1 MSSSELIMAE
11 SAEMACT
18 VQDCQV
24 ALASLTNMSFTA
36 MNWFG
41 VLLVYGLGL
50 ILVASVL
57 NVTKKAREQLDDHDT
72 DLLEGVEPHDS
83 SAPPQVA
90 AE

>member
-1 MSSSELIMAE
+1 
-11 SAEMACT
+11 MACA
-18 VQDCQV
+18 VHECQL
-24 ALASLTNMSFTA
+24 ALAGLTNMSFTA

-57 NVTKKAREQLDDHDT
+57 NVTKKAREQMHDHDT
-72 DLLEGVEPHDS
+72 DLLEGVDS
-83 SAPPQVA
+83 VNPPAQSQVP